1 MVQRCLDVMKANKLI
16 YLIFLPL
23 FLSACGGGGSSPM
36 LTPNIPLQENNNVET
51 ELQINRYVPK
61 EVFETPE
68 YKSQWG
74 LEAINAS
81 SAYSLG
87 GTGDGI
93 VIGVID
99 EALDWG
105 HHEFLREGIL
115 HPDSVL
121 TYSGN
126 REPTP
131 LEKFHGTATSSIIAG
146 RKDDSGIPKNMHG
159 IAFDSKILFVA
170 IELGSPP
177 SDGEYEP
184 LAISEFSW
192 EAYDEREAQFYK
204 EISSKV
210 DVVNNSFGF
219 TGQITDYTKEE
230 IENTFPK
237 FIKTLGD
244 EEETIFVWSA
254 GNYNGILGAD
264 GVTVEASNPG
274 ILSGLGYYFPELISN
289 NVAVVAIDSKG
300 KIADFSNRC
309 GVTKDFCIAAPGVR
323 VPLAIPNNLFASL
336 SEKEKAGFNQGV
348 LDYLEENPTEAYL
361 SGSGTSFAAPH
372 VTGSLAVLF
381 ELFEGNLSSKQI
393 LKRLYDTANKNGEY
407 SNQEIYG
414 QGVLDLG
421 AASSP
426 IGIPLFYTD
435 ASVFDSRASLNSSFI
450 SSGKSFGDGLRLAL
464 GGINIAFFD
473 ALGAPFFI
481 KADNFI
487 NNKISLSGASKKLLS
502 FNEKKYNSSV
512 GSFISQ
518 SSWQSV
524 LNSEGIF
531 GYRLNN
537 ASMNYF
543 SGDKNYFLSYGVN
556 PSITLLDEK
565 PLKLIKK
572 AFSDNDAFLIPWTKA
587 SEEGF
592 NIGFSQKF
600 TSKLFKINFF
610 SGSRRVDD
618 WFLRP
623 TFQLQHEGKTNGI
636 SINFGSDRN
645 LNYQRNFTFGFMNHD
660 NEFFD
665 NNFEGAFDSLKGG
678 QSFYS
683 AFNLQA
689 NLKDGWRLISTLSFA
704 KVKSISSNTFIRSIS
719 GVIESNFD
727 IGVFKENFLIKE
739 DIISFRLRQDP
750 RVERADISFNLP
762 MGRTPGGKIKFNKI
776 SNSIIPSGREFLFE
790 SLWSYENN
798 YIKNSIILTLI
809 KDEGHIKR
817 KKIDTSIL
825 FAIKKSF

>member
-1 MVQRCLDVMKANKLI
+1 MNIKKLTIIISLALCLAG
-16 YLIFLPL
+16 
-23 FLSACGGGGSSPM
+23 CGGGGSSPT
-36 LTPNIPLQENNNVET
+36 LPSNTPLQENNNIET
-51 ELQINRYVPK
+51 EVQINRYVPK

-68 YKSQWG
+68 YMSQWG

-87 GTGDGI
+87 GTGDGV

-105 HHEFLREGIL
+105 HHEFLKEGIL

-146 RKDDSGIPKNMHG
+146 RKDDSDIPKNMHG
-159 IAFDSKILFVA
+159 IAFDSEILFVA

-204 EISSKV
+204 EISSKA
-210 DVVNNSFGF
+210 DVINNSFGF
-219 TGQITDYTKEE
+219 TGQVSDYTKEDL
-230 IENTFPK
+230 ENTFPK

-244 EEETIFVWSA
+244 EEETLFVWSA
-254 GNYNGILGAD
+254 GNYNGIVGTD
-264 GVTVEASNPG
+264 GIAVDASNPG
-274 ILSGLGYYFPELISN
+274 ILAGLGYYFPQLASN
-289 NVAVVAIDSKG
+289 NVAVVAIDSNG

-323 VPLAIPNNLFASL
+323 VPLAIPNNLFLSM
-336 SEKEKAGFNQGV
+336 SEKERSGFNQGV

-381 ELFEGNLSSKQI
+381 ELFKGNLSSKQI
-393 LKRLYDTANKNGEY
+393 LKRLYDTANKSGEY

-426 IGIPLFYTD
+426 IGLPLFYTE
-435 ASVFDSRASLNSSFI
+435 ASIFDTSVSTNSSFI
-450 SSGKSFGDGLRLAL
+450 SSSKSFGDSMRLAL
-464 GGINIAFFD
+464 NDKDITFFD
-473 ALGAPFFI
+473 ALGAPFSI
-481 KADNFI
+481 KVGNFI
-487 NNKISLSGASKKLLS
+487 NTKIPLSRNSKKLFS
-502 FNEKKYNSSV
+502 FNEKKFSYSENGFV
-512 GSFISQ
+512 SQ

-524 LNSEGIF
+524 LNSDGVF
-531 GYRLNN
+531 GYRLND
-537 ASMNYF
+537 ASINYLT
-543 SGDKNYFLSYGVN
+543 GDKNYFLSYGVN
-556 PSITLLDEK
+556 PSSTLLDEK

-572 AFSDNDAFLIPWTKA
+572 AFNDNDAFLIPWVKA

-592 NIGFSQKF
+592 NAGL
-600 TSKLFKINFF
+600 SKQFKSKVFKINFF
-610 SGSRRVDD
+610 SGSRRVED

-623 TFQLQHEGKTNGI
+623 TFLLQHEGKTSGMSFSLGGNR
-636 SINFGSDRN
+636 NFN
-645 LNYQRNFTFGFMNHD
+645 IQRNVTIGIMNHSD
-660 NEFFD
+660 EFFD
-665 NNFEGAFDSLKGG
+665 NNFEGAFDSLRGG
-678 QSFYS
+678 RSFYS

-689 NLKDGWRLISTLSFA
+689 NLKDGWKFISTIGLA
-704 KVKSISSNTFIRSIS
+704 KVKSISSDKFIRNIS

-727 IGVFKENFLIKE
+727 IGIFKENFLIKS
-739 DIISFRLRQDP
+739 DILSFRLKQDP
-750 RVERADISFNLP
+750 RVEKAYITFNLP
-762 MGRTPGGKIKFNKI
+762 TGRTPGG
-776 SNSIIPSGREFLFE
+776 SIRYNEVTSHIAPSGREILFE
-790 SLWSYENN
+790 TLWSHENN
-798 YIKNSIILTLI
+798 YTKNSITLSFI
-809 KDEGHIKR
+809 KDEGHIER
-817 KKIDTSIL
+817 RDIDASIL
-825 FAIKKSF
+825 FATKKSF

>member
-1 MVQRCLDVMKANKLI
+1 MNIKKLTIIISLALCLAG
-16 YLIFLPL
+16 
-23 FLSACGGGGSSPM
+23 CGGGGSSPT
-36 LTPNIPLQENNNVET
+36 LPSNTPLQENNNIET
-51 ELQINRYVPK
+51 EVQINRYVPK

-68 YKSQWG
+68 YMSQWG

-87 GTGDGI
+87 GTGDGV

-105 HHEFLREGIL
+105 HHEFLKEGIL

-146 RKDDSGIPKNMHG
+146 RKDDSDIPKNMHG
-159 IAFDSKILFVA
+159 IAFDSEILFVA

-204 EISSKV
+204 EISSKA
-210 DVVNNSFGF
+210 DVINNSFGF
-219 TGQITDYTKEE
+219 TGQVSDYTKEDL
-230 IENTFPK
+230 ENTFPK

-254 GNYNGILGAD
+254 GNYNGIVGTD
-264 GVTVEASNPG
+264 GIAVDASNPG
-274 ILSGLGYYFPELISN
+274 ILAGLGYYFPQLASN
-289 NVAVVAIDSKG
+289 NVAVVAIDSNG

-323 VPLAIPNNLFASL
+323 VPLAIPNNLFLSM
-336 SEKEKAGFNQGV
+336 SEKERSGFNQSV

-381 ELFEGNLSSKQI
+381 ELFKGNLSSKQI
-393 LKRLYDTANKNGEY
+393 LKRLYDTANKSGEY

-426 IGIPLFYTD
+426 IGLPLFYTE
-435 ASVFDSRASLNSSFI
+435 ASIFDTSVSTNSSFI
-450 SSGKSFGDGLRLAL
+450 SSGKSFGDSMRLAL
-464 GGINIAFFD
+464 NDKYITFFD
-473 ALGAPFFI
+473 ALGAPFSI
-481 KADNFI
+481 KAGNFI
-487 NNKISLSGASKKLLS
+487 NTKIPLSRNSKKLFS
-502 FNEKKYNSSV
+502 FNEKKFSYSENGFVSE
-512 GSFISQ
+512 

-524 LNSEGIF
+524 LSSDGVF
-531 GYRLNN
+531 GYRLND
-537 ASMNYF
+537 ASINYLT
-543 SGDKNYFLSYGVN
+543 GDKNYFLSYGVN
-556 PSITLLDEK
+556 PSSILLDEK

-572 AFSDNDAFLIPWTKA
+572 AFNDNDAFLIPWVKA

-592 NIGFSQKF
+592 NAGL
-600 TSKLFKINFF
+600 SKQFKSKVFKINFF
-610 SGSRRVDD
+610 SGSRRVED

-623 TFQLQHEGKTNGI
+623 TFLLQHEGKTNGM
-636 SINFGSDRN
+636 SFSLGSNRDFN
-645 LNYQRNFTFGFMNHD
+645 IQRNVTIGIMNHSD
-660 NEFFD
+660 EFFD
-665 NNFEGAFDSLKGG
+665 NNFEGAFDSLRGG
-678 QSFYS
+678 RSFYS

-689 NLKDGWRLISTLSFA
+689 NLKDGWKFISTIGLA
-704 KVKSISSNTFIRSIS
+704 KVKSISSDKFIRNIS

-727 IGVFKENFLIKE
+727 IGIFKENFLIKS
-739 DIISFRLRQDP
+739 DILSFRLKQDP
-750 RVERADISFNLP
+750 RVEKAYITFNLP
-762 MGRTPGGKIKFNKI
+762 TGRTPGG
-776 SNSIIPSGREFLFE
+776 SIRYNEMTSPIAPSGREILFE
-790 SLWSYENN
+790 TLWSHENN
-798 YIKNSIILTLI
+798 YTKNSITFSFI
-809 KDEGHIKR
+809 KDEGHIER
-817 KKIDTSIL
+817 RDIDASIL
-825 FAIKKSF
+825 FATKKSF

>member
-1 MVQRCLDVMKANKLI
+1 MLIKFNKLRS
-16 YLIFLPL
+16 LILFSL
-23 FLSACGGGGSSPM
+23 FLSGCGGGGGSPI
-36 LTPNIPLQENNNVET
+36 LPSKIPLQENNNVEVEIQT
-51 ELQINRYVPK
+51 DRYIPK

-87 GTGDGI
+87 GTGNGI
-93 VIGVID
+93 VVGVID

-105 HHEFLREGIL
+105 HHEFLKDSIL

-146 RKDDSGIPKNMHG
+146 RKDDIDIPKNMHG
-159 IAFDSKILFVA
+159 IAFDSQILFVA

-192 EAYDEREAQFYK
+192 EAYDEAESKFYK
-204 EISSKV
+204 KMASKS
-210 DVVNNSFGF
+210 DIVNNSFGF
-219 TGQITDYTKEE
+219 TGQITDYSKEQLK
-230 IENTFPK
+230 NTFPK
-237 FIKTLGD
+237 FINTLGD
-244 EEETIFVWSA
+244 SNETIFVWSA
-254 GNYNGILGAD
+254 GNYNGIIDAD
-264 GVTVEASNPG
+264 GTKVEASNPG
-274 ILSGLGYYFPELISN
+274 MLAGLGYYFPELAKN
-289 NVAVVAIDSKG
+289 NVAVVAIDKEGS
-300 KIADFSNRC
+300 IANFSNRC
-309 GVTKDFCIAAPGVR
+309 GVTKEFCIAAPGVS

-336 SEKEKAGFNQGV
+336 SEMEKSGFNQGV
-348 LDYLEENPTEAYL
+348 LDYLEDNPTQAYL

-381 ELFEGNLSSKQI
+381 ELFEGNLSSEQI
-393 LKRLYDTANKNGEY
+393 LKRLFDSANKNGEY
-407 SNQEIYG
+407 SNQDIYG

-426 IGIPLFYTD
+426 IGLPLFYTD
-435 ASVFDSRASLNSSFI
+435 ASVFDSSVSLHSSFI
-450 SSGKSFGDGLRLAL
+450 SIGKSFGDGMRLAL
-464 GGINIAFFD
+464 DNRDISFFD

-481 KADNFI
+481 KAGNFI
-487 NNKISLSGASKKLLS
+487 NNKIPSSTISKKLFS
-502 FNEKKYNSSV
+502 FKQKEYNSFS
-512 GSFISQ
+512 GGFISR

-524 LNSEGIF
+524 LNSEGVF
-531 GYRLNN
+531 GYRLNS
-537 ASMNYF
+537 ASINYF

-556 PSITLLDEK
+556 PSNTLLGEK
-565 PLKLIKK
+565 PLKFIKR
-572 AFSDNDAFLIPWTKA
+572 AFGDNDAFLVPWTKN

-592 NIGFSQKF
+592 NIGFSQQFK
-600 TSKLFKINFF
+600 SKLLKINFF

-645 LNYQRNFTFGFMNHD
+645 LNYQRNFTVGFMSHD

-689 NLKDGWRLISTLSFA
+689 NFKDGWRLISTLSFA
-704 KVKSISSNTFIRSIS
+704 KVKSISSNTFVRNIS
-719 GVIESNFD
+719 GIIESNFD
-727 IGVFKENFLIKE
+727 IGIFKENFLIKE

-750 RVERADISFNLP
+750 RVERAEITFNLP
-762 MGRTPGGKIKFNKI
+762 IGRTPEGEIKFNEI
-776 SNSIIPSGREFLFE
+776 SNSIIPSGRELLFE
-790 SLWSYENN
+790 TLWSYEGN
-798 YIKNSIILTLI
+798 YTKNSIILTLI
-809 KDEGHIKR
+809 KDEGHIER